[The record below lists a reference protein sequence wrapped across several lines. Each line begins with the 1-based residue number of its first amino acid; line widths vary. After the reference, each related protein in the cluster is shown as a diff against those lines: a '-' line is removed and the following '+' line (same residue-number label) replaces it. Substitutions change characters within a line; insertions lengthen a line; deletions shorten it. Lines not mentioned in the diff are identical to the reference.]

1 MGLLYLQK
9 ELTGTLRYMKTYL
22 SSGIRRAIIAL
33 IPLLLTYHTLLFYGF
48 LPNTIFYVVLTLF
61 FLGYIFMDWKNS
73 LLLAFSLL
81 GATVLVNLGL
91 GLMKMEDR
99 IYYREHER
107 FTVYNGD
114 MQMSGY
120 KKNVDVVL
128 KMPFGDTYA
137 VGGGKSIEIEPRTIR
152 FKTDSLGFRNDDAY
166 RGQKYVLVGDSFVA
180 GNDNTQEDGLQNQL
194 KERYG
199 IDTYCLAYPGG
210 IPEYVKFILYLQ
222 RKYKDDFKVLL
233 FLFEGNDF
241 PESYSSRKLLIKKPF
256 LKALSETYR
265 AFFTETILYRYTYS
279 VASKWSKK
287 TFTPA
292 VLTVKGHGIADFDQY
307 IAVTRRETFQFP
319 KKIIP
324 MLSLVRNRIDHIFFI
339 PTKYRVY
346 YPFLGTGNQ
355 NPLPNAQWEA
365 VKALAETW
373 HIPCTDLTGPLI
385 AESERLLKEDKF
397 TYWKDDSHWNRNG
410 IAVAAGIISDRIGA
424 GH

>member
-1 MGLLYLQK
+1 MN
-9 ELTGTLRYMKTYL
+9 TYL

-48 LPNTIFYVVLTLF
+48 LPNAIFYVVLTLF

-73 LLLAFSLL
+73 LLLASSLL

-91 GLMKMEDR
+91 GLMKMDDR

-114 MQMSGY
+114 MQLSGY

-180 GNDNTQEDGLQNQL
+180 GNDNTQEDALQSQL
-194 KERYG
+194 KEKYG
-199 IDTYCLAYPGG
+199 IDAYSLAYPGG

-222 RKYKDDFKVLL
+222 RKYKDDFRVLL

-241 PESYSSRKLLIKKPF
+241 PESYSSRELLIKKPF
-256 LKALSETYR
+256 LKALSQRYR
-265 AFFTETILYRYTYS
+265 AFFSETVLYRYTYS

-287 TFTPA
+287 TFTPT

-307 IAVTRRETFQFP
+307 IGVTRRETFQFP

-346 YPFLGTGNQ
+346 YPFLGTDNQ
-355 NPLPNAQWEA
+355 KPLPNAQWEA
-365 VKALAETW
+365 VKALSDSW

-410 IAVAAGIISDRIGA
+410 MAVAAGMISDRIRA